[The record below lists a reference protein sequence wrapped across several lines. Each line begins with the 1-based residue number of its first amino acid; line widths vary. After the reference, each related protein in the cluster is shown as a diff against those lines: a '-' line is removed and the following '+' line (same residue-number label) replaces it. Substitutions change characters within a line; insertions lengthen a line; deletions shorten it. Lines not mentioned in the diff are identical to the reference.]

1 MENNEHKPF
10 NPIARAREQANLA
23 SKHAVHT
30 QNEYAEKKE
39 DIDIFGNT
47 DPLSAQQI
55 FEDSNPVETKPEAPT
70 TTENATQEAELKT
83 YTVSNNGV
91 EESEMVM
98 TNDNN
103 QNGKVVEEKP
113 NKKEKKEKRVRIIN
127 STDAVI
133 TPEDI
138 KESRKYAW
146 LAYIL
151 FFIPLFINRNNE
163 YVRHNVNEG
172 LEIFIFDVLAAVL
185 LILNAVID
193 SANMIVSF
201 ILMLGSIIGIV
212 LLILTTITKIYMII
226 ITLMGKRANTP
237 WLWNFRIIK

>member
-1 MENNEHKPF
+1 M
-10 NPIARAREQANLA
+10 
-23 SKHAVHT
+23 
-30 QNEYAEKKE
+30 KK
-39 DIDIFGNT
+39 I
-47 DPLSAQQI
+47 
-55 FEDSNPVETKPEAPT
+55 
-70 TTENATQEAELKT
+70 
-83 YTVSNNGV
+83 
-91 EESEMVM
+91 
-98 TNDNN
+98 
-103 QNGKVVEEKP
+103 
-113 NKKEKKEKRVRIIN
+113 KEKKEKRVRIIN

-151 FFIPLFINRNNE
+151 FFIPLFINRSNE

-212 LLILTTITKIYMII
+212 LLILTTITKIYMIV

>member
-1 MENNEHKPF
+1 MDNNEHKPF

-23 SKHAVHT
+23 SKHTVHT
-30 QNEYAEKKE
+30 ENEYAKKE

-47 DPLSAQQI
+47 EPL
-55 FEDSNPVETKPEAPT
+55 ETKQT
-70 TTENATQEAELKT
+70 YENTSSFSNGFTPSNETKQEPAVEQNTVNETPELKT

-91 EESEMVM
+91 EEGTSQTLGE
-98 TNDNN
+98 TNF
-103 QNGKVVEEKP
+103 EEP
-113 NKKEKKEKRVRIIN
+113 KKEKKEKRVRVIN
-127 STDAVI
+127 SNDAVI

-151 FFIPLFINRNNE
+151 FFIPLCINRDNAF
-163 YVRHNVNEG
+163 VRHNANEG

-193 SANMIVSF
+193 SANTLVSF
-201 ILMLGSIIGIV
+201 LLMLGSIVGV
-212 LLILTTITKIYMII
+212 GLLILTTITKLYMII
-226 ITLMGKRANTP
+226 VALMGKKANTP
-237 WLWNFRIIK
+237 WFWNIRMIK